1 MHRLRLLVRF
11 QRVRINRRG
20 GEKDEDCLNEDEDT
34 FQDFVVVVTVTV
46 VPFSK
51 HLRFRSF
58 PATHVCFSVLL
69 LFCVENDDDSSK
81 TEKDGKARKDECAL
95 MIL

>member
-1 MHRLRLLVRF
+1 M
-11 QRVRINRRG
+11 
-20 GEKDEDCLNEDEDT
+20 NEEDT

-58 PATHVCFSVLL
+58 PGNTCEIFSITFVL
-69 LFCVENDDDSSK
+69 
-81 TEKDGKARKDECAL
+81 R
-95 MIL
+95 

>member
-1 MHRLRLLVRF
+1 LYECIRLRLLVRF

-20 GEKDEDCLNEDEDT
+20 GEKDEDCLNEEDT

-51 HLRFRSF
+51 H
-58 PATHVCFSVLL
+58 H
-69 LFCVENDDDSSK
+69 
-81 TEKDGKARKDECAL
+81 
-95 MIL
+95 

>member
-1 MHRLRLLVRF
+1 
-11 QRVRINRRG
+11 VRINRRG

-46 VPFSK
+46 VPFSN
-51 HLRFRSF
+51 HHRVRSF
-58 PATHVCFSVLL
+58 PAATHVGFSVLL
-69 LFCVENDDDSSK
+69 LFCVENDAVSSK
-81 TEKDGKARKDECAL
+81 TEKDGKERKDECAL